1 MCSDSLGINRWIYHK
16 FVPNFYMIE
25 GCKKK
30 ELIELDHLEQSVY
43 KTWQDSDLR
52 TQSSIFLIKD
62 LDSLVINFPKLTKF
76 KSRIYSLF
84 KLVAPAKTSL
94 GLRKAFNTLGKLKFL
109 NNICFPAGSKATV
122 SHALS
127 FSLLA
132 GYENIILCGI
142 DLQGGYFW
150 DNSNKNSLFAK
161 VPKAELLQRSK
172 NFNSEINNIS
182 KVAHKT
188 QIPSVNSEITAKE
201 VILEI
206 CKYKRKN
213 TNYLC

>member
-1 MCSDSLGINRWIYHK
+1 
-16 FVPNFYMIE
+16 MI
-25 GCKKK
+25 KK
-30 ELIELDHLEQSVY
+30 LFI
-43 KTWQDSDLR
+43 
-52 TQSSIFLIKD
+52 IFLSD
-62 LDSLVINFPKLTKF
+62 
-76 KSRIYSLF
+76 
-84 KLVAPAKTSL
+84 
-94 GLRKAFNTLGKLKFL
+94 
-109 NNICFPAGSKATV
+109 
-122 SHALS
+122 
-127 FSLLA
+127 
-132 GYENIILCGI
+132 IILCGI

-206 CKYKRKN
+206 CKYKKKN